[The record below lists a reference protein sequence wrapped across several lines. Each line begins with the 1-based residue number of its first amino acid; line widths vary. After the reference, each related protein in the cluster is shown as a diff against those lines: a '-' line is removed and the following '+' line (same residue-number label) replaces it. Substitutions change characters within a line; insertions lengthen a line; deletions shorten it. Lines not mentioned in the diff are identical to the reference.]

1 MAMAESYGKRAM
13 QALLGFGYLLTVLH
27 EKHLGGQVQFTAAAL
42 TGLTS
47 SVCFCSPLEPC
58 SYGVNR
64 TGVQCCNDRRVICIA
79 SKQLHAWQDEGCM

>member
-42 TGLTS
+42 TGVTS
-47 SVCFCSPLEPC
+47 SVFLFSLRAMLIWCQPYRCPML
-58 SYGVNR
+58 
-64 TGVQCCNDRRVICIA
+64 Q
-79 SKQLHAWQDEGCM
+79 